1 MTAGPGRF
9 RFGPPDTGRAG
20 PAGRQPQAVQ
30 RVTRRPVGRNVS
42 RVGITLALAF
52 AALAGGAGYWQVVR
66 STDLST
72 SPDDP
77 AVISAAR
84 HIPRGRVL
92 DRHGTVLASSK
103 LDANR
108 EPYRVYRDS
117 AMSPVLGYA
126 SRQYGMAGLELAYDA
141 QLSGLRRAD
150 PVADMLT
157 KFQTKRYDPQDIT
170 LAVSLQLQRA
180 AVRGLGR
187 DQGAVVMLD
196 PRTGEILALASTPT
210 FNASTLA
217 NPATAAASWKALT
230 SDKADPLLP
239 RATLGRYVPGS
250 VMKIVTAIAAFRS
263 GSITKDTTFKQQ
275 PAAESTGLLVSGYR
289 VRDGH
294 HLFTGDKAL
303 DFLEATEVSCN
314 IYFALAGLRT
324 GGAELDAT
332 ARRLGFYAPIP
343 FDLPTAPSQ
352 LTNGGGPLPGGFLDR
367 VELANAAYGQGE
379 TFVTPL
385 QMALVAATVANGG
398 VLMKPHLVRS
408 FRGASGTQTVAPETW
423 TTVLPLDDAEVVKA
437 AMERAVEG
445 PYGRLFT
452 SGAAVPGIPT
462 AGKTG
467 TAQLGGSGEPHS
479 WFIGFA
485 PVDNPQVAIAV
496 IVENGGHGAARAA
509 PLAGNL
515 MKLYFDAEAKR

>member
-1 MTAGPGRF
+1 MTAGRRPAAVR
-9 RFGPPDTGRAG
+9 RV
-20 PAGRQPQAVQ
+20 AGR
-30 RVTRRPVGRNVS
+30 TVGRNVS

-84 HIPRGRVL
+84 HVPRGRIL
-92 DRHGTVLASSK
+92 DSRGTVLASNR

-108 EPYRVYRDS
+108 EPYRVYRDPV
-117 AMSPVLGYA
+117 MSPVIGYA
-126 SRQYGMAGLELAYDA
+126 SRQYGMAGLELAYDT
-141 QLSGLRRAD
+141 QLAGLRRAD

-157 KFQTKRYDPQDIT
+157 KFQATRYDPQEIT
-170 LAVSLQLQRA
+170 LSLSLPLQRA

-196 PRTGEILALASTPT
+196 PRTGEVLALASTPT
-210 FNASTLA
+210 FNASALT
-217 NPATAAASWKALT
+217 NPATAAATWKTLNA
-230 SDKADPLLP
+230 DRADPLLP
-239 RATLGRYVPGS
+239 RATQGLFVPGS

-263 GSITKDTTFKQQ
+263 GSITQDTTYKQQ
-275 PAAESTGLLVSGYR
+275 PAAEKTGLLVSGYR

-303 DFLEATEVSCN
+303 DFIEATEVSCN
-314 IYFALAGLRT
+314 IYFALTGLRT
-324 GGAELDAT
+324 GGAEMDAA
-332 ARRLGFYAPIP
+332 ARKLGFYAPIP

-379 TFVTPL
+379 TNVTPL
-385 QMALVAATVANGG
+385 QMALVAAAVANDG

-408 FRGASGTQTVAPETW
+408 FRGANGTQTVAPETW
-423 TTVLPLDDAEVVKA
+423 TTVLPFNDAAVIKS
-437 AMERAVEG
+437 AMQRAVEG
-445 PYGRLFT
+445 QYGRLFT
-452 SGAAVPGIPT
+452 TGAKVPGITT

-467 TAQLGGSGEPHS
+467 TAQLGGSGEPNS

-485 PVDNPQVAIAV
+485 PVEQPRIAIAV
-496 IVENGGHGAARAA
+496 VVAHGGGGGARAA
-509 PLAGNL
+509 PLGGDL
-515 MKLYFDAEAKR
+515 MKLFFDTEANR